1 MDVNS
6 EQSNMKKILEKII
19 SFFKLKIKKEPQKI
33 EEVAQPQI
41 KRLSY
46 TKRTDT

>member
-1 MDVNS
+1 MRKIMD
-6 EQSNMKKILEKII
+6 KILY
-19 SFFKLKIKKEPQKI
+19 FFKLKIKEEPQKI
-33 EEVAQPQI
+33 EEVVQPQI

>member
-6 EQSNMKKILEKII
+6 KQSNMKKILEKII
-19 SFFKLKIKKEPQKI
+19 SFFKLKIKKESPKI
-33 EEVAQPQI
+33 EEVVQPQI